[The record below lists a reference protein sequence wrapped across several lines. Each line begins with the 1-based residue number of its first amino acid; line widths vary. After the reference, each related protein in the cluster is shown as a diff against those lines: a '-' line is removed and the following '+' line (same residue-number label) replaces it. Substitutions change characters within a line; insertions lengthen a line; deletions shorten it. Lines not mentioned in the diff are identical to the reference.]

1 MSMTSR
7 RKLMK
12 NAAGLAA
19 AASLLKLTPQPL
31 DAQGR
36 PVVPPRDVNTNSAPS
51 NLKITDMRAITI
63 ASNYD
68 YPIIRID
75 TNQGVYGL
83 GEVRDAGGKDN
94 ALIFKGA
101 LLDQDPMQVEQ
112 ILRGIRSFTGHGRA
126 GGGYSAI
133 DMALNDIRGK
143 VLGVPLWK
151 LLGEKKRDRIRVY
164 CDTTS
169 TTDIKAYERRL
180 ALRKKQGFTFFK
192 MDLQTSL
199 VRDREGSLRPDGQ
212 LTDKGLAYLS
222 EFMAMAR
229 GVIGDEYPIASDH
242 YGRLTLEGAIR
253 LAKAMETF
261 NMAWAEDMVSWEDW
275 RTMKL
280 IRDNTTTPI
289 LTGENT
295 FGLRGG
301 FQEMIDQ
308 QAVDIIHPD
317 PGTSGGA
324 IETKRIADY
333 AYEHG
338 IETAVHMAGGP
349 IVGMATVH
357 MCATFEQFHAME
369 NHAVDMPWWQDLVNG
384 PEKPIVNA
392 GYTKVP
398 DTPGIGVELN
408 EDVCRE
414 HLRYPGYFEPTP
426 EFDNIKLM
434 NFHSGGPWP
443 HFDDDGNWC
452 DNCVSYQ

>member
-1 MSMTSR
+1 MSMNR
-7 RKLMK
+7 RKMIR
-12 NAAGLAA
+12 NTVGAA
-19 AASLLKLTPQPL
+19 AMAGLLKLTPREL

-36 PVVPPRDVNTNSAPS
+36 PVQPPKNVNTNSGPS
-51 NLKITDMRAITI
+51 NLRITDMRAITI

-94 ALIFKGA
+94 ALVFKGM
-101 LLDQDPMQVEQ
+101 LLDKDPMQVEQ
-112 ILRGIRSFTGHGRA
+112 ILRSIRSFNNHGRA

-133 DMALNDIRGK
+133 DVALNDIRGK

-151 LLGEKKRDRIRVY
+151 LLGEKKRDKVRVY

-192 MDLQTSL
+192 MDLQTRL
-199 VRDREGSLRPDGQ
+199 VQDREGAFRPDGQ

-229 GVIGDEYPIASDH
+229 GIIGNEYPLASDH

-253 LAKAMETF
+253 LAKAMEPY
-261 NMAWAEDMVSWEDW
+261 NMAWAEDMVSWTDW

-280 IRDNTTTPI
+280 IRENTATPI

-295 FGLRGG
+295 FGLRDG

-324 IETKRIADY
+324 IETKRIADF
-333 AYEHG
+333 AFKHG

-349 IVGMATVH
+349 VVGMATVH

-384 PEKPIVNA
+384 PEKPIVDA

-398 DTPGIGVELN
+398 DTPGIGLELN
-408 EDVCRE
+408 EEVCKE

-426 EFDNIKLM
+426 EYDKIKLM